1 MVLSPEKNMPPS
13 ELDMA
18 LDDIPAN
25 DIAANAPLS
34 PALPHA
40 DGREGL
46 LSASFLG
53 LLVTQFLGALNDNL
67 FRWLVAWIGA
77 DRAMHDPLFRSL
89 VLEHLGKADKI
100 ENFKALAVPAGLA
113 MLVAPFILFAAPAGF
128 FADRFSKRTVIVG
141 CKVAEIIL
149 MLLGVVVICY
159 GNVWAMFF
167 ILFLMG
173 THSAIFGPSKY
184 GSIPEIVRTDR
195 LSAANGLIGMTTI
208 VAIVFGSL
216 GAGYLCDWT
225 QSADQPLGIHHWW
238 LWASTIVCVALIGFC
253 TSLPIRYLKVAN
265 PLRMFRWNFAGETF
279 RDIRQLAAIRA
290 LFLAAIASATFWS
303 LGGLCQV
310 NVDGFGTT
318 RLGLSAKEIGPLL
331 GMLAVGVGV
340 GSVLAGVISRGKIQ
354 MSLVPLG
361 AAGIALSH
369 ILLYFVPG
377 YNVLPTGQAIVPYSM
392 FSFSYLMTGGCL
404 LLLGLSGGFYDVPL
418 QAFLQHNSPEK
429 TRGSIFAATNLLTFS
444 GTLLATGIFVLLGTV
459 IGFSNRTIFLLVGIA
474 MIPFI
479 VVLIRFTAF
488 DTTRAAMLLISKL
501 MYRVKLE
508 GLENVPESGALIAPN
523 HVSWV
528 DGVLVGL
535 ACPRHPR
542 MLVFADYFE
551 KPWIA
556 WFGRLGRVIP
566 IHPGKKSIVQSL
578 RAAREAINRGELVCV
593 FPEGGI
599 TRTGAIREF
608 QPGIMTILRGTNA
621 PVVPVYV
628 DGLWGSIFSFEGG
641 RFFWK
646 IPKKFRPRVT
656 IRFGKPIERPKD
668 LEQVRQAVIE
678 LGGGKVHY

>member
-1 MVLSPEKNMPPS
+1 MSSADQEKT
-13 ELDMA
+13 
-18 LDDIPAN
+18 LDDMPENEIPTS
-25 DIAANAPLS
+25 APHAS
-34 PALPHA
+34 ALPGG
-40 DGREGL
+40 DCREGL

-53 LLVTQFLGALNDNL
+53 LLITQFLGALNDNL

-77 DRAMHDPLFRSL
+77 DRAMHDPFFRWL
-89 VLEHLGKADKI
+89 VMEQFGKEDKI
-100 ENFKALAVPAGLA
+100 EHFKALAVPAGLA
-113 MLVAPFILFAAPAGF
+113 MLVLPFILFAAPAGF
-128 FADRFSKRTVIVG
+128 FADRFSKRTVIIG

-149 MLLGVVVICY
+149 MVFGVAVIYY

-173 THSAIFGPSKY
+173 THSAFFGPSKY
-184 GSIPEIVRTDR
+184 GSIPEIVRPDC
-195 LSAANGLIGMTTI
+195 LSAANGLIAMTTI
-208 VAIVFGSL
+208 VAIVLGSL

-225 QSADQPLGIHHWW
+225 KSDDLPLGILHWW
-238 LWASTIVCVALIGFC
+238 SWASAIVGVALVGFC
-253 TSLPIRYLKVAN
+253 TSLPIRSLRIAN
-265 PLRMFRWNFAGETF
+265 PLRSFNWNFAVETF
-279 RDIRQLAAIRA
+279 KDIRQLVAIRL

-318 RLGLSAKEIGPLL
+318 RLALSTKEIGPLL
-331 GMLAVGVGV
+331 GVLAVGVGL
-340 GSVLAGVISRGKIQ
+340 GSVLAGVISHGKIL
-354 MSLVPLG
+354 MPLVPLG

-369 ILLYFVPG
+369 ILLFFVPG
-377 YNVLPTGQAIVPYSM
+377 YGTHVPGQEIVPYAMS
-392 FSFSYLMTGGCL
+392 SFSYLMTGGCL
-404 LLLGLSGGFYDVPL
+404 FLLGLSGGFYDVPL
-418 QAFLQHNSPEK
+418 QAYLQHNSPEK
-429 TRGSIFAATNLLTFS
+429 TRGSVFAATNLLTFS

-474 MIPFI
+474 MIPF
-479 VVLIRFTAF
+479 VMVLIRFTAF
-488 DTTRAAMLLISKL
+488 DTTRTITVLISKL
-501 MYRVKLE
+501 MYRVKVE
-508 GLENVPESGALIAPN
+508 GLENIPETGAILAPN

-535 ACPRHPR
+535 ATPRHPR
-542 MLVFADYFE
+542 MVVFADYFE

-566 IHPGKKSIVQSL
+566 IKPGRKSMVQSL
-578 RAAREAINRGELVCV
+578 RAARDALQRGELVCV

-608 QPGIMTILRGTNA
+608 KPGILTILRGTNA
-621 PVVPVYV
+621 PVVPVYI

-656 IRFGKPIERPKD
+656 IRFGKPLERPQS
-668 LEQVRQAVIE
+668 LEEVRQAVIE
-678 LGGGKVHY
+678 LGGKGAKYEL